1 MIDVII
7 PVYRGL
13 LQTQRCIDSV
23 LRAQQAT
30 PFEVVA
36 IDDASPDPEISRHLR
51 ALAGQGRITLLA
63 NESNLG
69 FVHSVNRGM
78 ALHPE
83 RDVVLLNSDT
93 EVANDWLDRLRCC
106 ACGPPDVGTVTPFS
120 NNATICSYP
129 FEGWTKGVPGT
140 LGLAALDRLFAM
152 ANAGRAVDL
161 PTAVGFCMYIRRA
174 CLDRV
179 GLFDASRFGRGY
191 GEENDFCM
199 RAAGAGWRSL
209 LAGDVFVF
217 HEGAVSFSD
226 ERAALTANAGKT
238 LEDLYPDYVRR
249 VRDFV
254 ARDEGSALRAAV
266 DSARIACGA
275 DEPGHVLAERR
286 EERVLLKERLLETE
300 NRAAK
305 SIAERDSII
314 AQLRSGLATAEELLT
329 ARDAAIR
336 ELNGEIAMLRSG
348 LSHAE
353 ALAFARAREIEELHR
368 SWVWKCREFV
378 LRMRPGRRPP
388 SRA

>member
-7 PVYRGL
+7 PVYKGL
-13 LQTQRCIDSV
+13 LQTRRCIDSV
-23 LRAQQAT
+23 LRSAQAT

-36 IDDASPDPEISRHLR
+36 VDDASPDPEISRHLR
-51 ALAGQGRITLLA
+51 EMAEQGRITLLR

-93 EVANDWLDRLRCC
+93 EVTNDWLDRLRRC
-106 ACGPPDVGTVTPFS
+106 ACGQPDVGTVTPFS

-129 FEGWTKGVPGT
+129 FEGWTGGVPGT
-140 LGLAALDRLFAM
+140 LGLAALDHLFATT
-152 ANAGRAVDL
+152 NAGRAVDL

-199 RAAGAGWRSL
+199 RAAGAGWRNV

-217 HEGAVSFSD
+217 HEGAVSFSG
-226 ERAALTANAGKT
+226 ERSALTENAGKALT
-238 LEDLYPDYVRR
+238 DLHPDYVRK
-249 VRDFV
+249 VREFV
-254 ARDEGSALRAAV
+254 MRDPASTLRAAV
-266 DSARIACGA
+266 DGARIALGT
-275 DEPGHVLAERR
+275 EELRQLLAERIDER
-286 EERVLLKERLLETE
+286 SLLKSRLTEAEHYAEEREPLIAKL
-300 NRAAK
+300 RA
-305 SIAERDSII
+305 
-314 AQLRSGLATAEELLT
+314 GLALAETLL
-329 ARDAAIR
+329 AERDAAIL
-336 ELNGEIAMLRSG
+336 ELNGEISKLRAG
-348 LSHAE
+348 LGHAE
-353 ALAFARAREIEELHR
+353 TLAFERAREIEELHR

-378 LRMRPGRRPP
+378 LRMRPGRPPP